1 MLFDPFILHCHIL
14 KSRLRFRVGCSYER
28 MSSEKFE
35 LAQDELESLLE
46 RLQGEVGSLAS
57 AQGEARK
64 RAIQVW
70 IDYHSNCTDC

>member
-1 MLFDPFILHCHIL
+1 
-14 KSRLRFRVGCSYER
+14 

-46 RLQGEVGSLAS
+46 RLQGEVASLTS

-64 RAIQVW
+64 RAIQVQINIMSHW
-70 IDYHSNCTDC
+70 AELTADACTFKGWLRAIR

>member
-1 MLFDPFILHCHIL
+1 
-14 KSRLRFRVGCSYER
+14 

-46 RLQGEVGSLAS
+46 RLQGEVASLAS

-64 RAIQVW
+64 RAIQVL
-70 IDYHSNCTDC
+70 IDIIIVMNVDPCSSGWLRSFR

>member
-1 MLFDPFILHCHIL
+1 
-14 KSRLRFRVGCSYER
+14 

-46 RLQGEVGSLAS
+46 RLQGEVASLAS

-64 RAIQVW
+64 RAIQVLIGIIIVMNVDPCSPSGW
-70 IDYHSNCTDC
+70 LRSFR

>member
-1 MLFDPFILHCHIL
+1 
-14 KSRLRFRVGCSYER
+14 

-46 RLQGEVGSLAS
+46 RLQGEVASLTS

-64 RAIQVW
+64 RAIQVQ
-70 IDYHSNCTDC
+70 INIGVN